1 MQTVLTQLNA
11 VPGVVG
17 SMLCDGDGRCVAQA
31 FPSLFDATLL
41 GEAARVVAD
50 GTAGLELSAEAA
62 SVVDFRYGESRL
74 LLKALARGTL
84 LVLCSQDTNPQF
96 LTPSLT
102 VAASKLARLQAAPST
117 TPAPPTAVPVTAPAA
132 PGDEVGGRRSPK
144 LGVPAPTRGLEELH
158 RRLSASKGPK

>member
-17 SMLCDGDGRCVAQA
+17 SMLCDADGRCVARA
-31 FPSLFDATLL
+31 FPSLFDAGLL
-41 GEAARVVAD
+41 ADAARVVAD
-50 GTAGLELSAEAA
+50 GAAGLELSADTA
-62 SVVDFRYGESRL
+62 SVVDLRYGEARL

-102 VAASKLARLQAAPST
+102 VAATKLGKLQAAPST
-117 TPAPPTAVPVTAPAA
+117 APVSAA
-132 PGDEVGGRRSPK
+132 PNAVAADEPGGRRSPK

-158 RRLSASKGPK
+158 RRLSLPKGSK